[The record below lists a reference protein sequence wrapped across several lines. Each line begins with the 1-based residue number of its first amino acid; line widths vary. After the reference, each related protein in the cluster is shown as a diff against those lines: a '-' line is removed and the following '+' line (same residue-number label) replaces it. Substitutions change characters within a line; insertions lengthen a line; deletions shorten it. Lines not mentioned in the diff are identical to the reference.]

1 MYNWSIFITDERQVI
16 TVSSYILHFFPWN
29 LMVSK
34 KKIFWEKKTFFS
46 FSEIIFSSSCVNF
59 PFFLVKIAHKNK
71 QMKLQHQYYIS
82 FKGHEHQHMKHCI
95 SFVNFSTVLHIKIH
109 MYYYHCNKQIK
120 TILGRMSSITCLYIM
135 NLIL

>member
-1 MYNWSIFITDERQVI
+1 MIYFYNRWKTSDNCIFLYT
-16 TVSSYILHFFPWN
+16 SLFP
-29 LMVSK
+29 LESHGQSK
-34 KKIFWEKKTFFS
+34 KNILRKKDLFFFFWN
-46 FSEIIFSSSCVNF
+46 NF
-59 PFFLVKIAHKNK
+59 LFKLCKLSFFLVKIAHKNK

-120 TILGRMSSITCLYIM
+120 KILGRMSSITCLYIM